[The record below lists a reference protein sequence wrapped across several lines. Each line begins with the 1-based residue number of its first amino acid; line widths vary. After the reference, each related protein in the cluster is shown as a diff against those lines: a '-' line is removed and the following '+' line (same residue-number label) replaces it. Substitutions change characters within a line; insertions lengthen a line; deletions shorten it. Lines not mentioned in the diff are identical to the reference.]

1 MLSVHPLAESRD
13 RPVEV
18 EVAEPTQEPG
28 LLGEGQGDKEGEA
41 REIVLVKLKKLS
53 WPAVVLKR
61 EGDIFEVKMI
71 YDDKVRIVNVAEIE
85 DFAMEKIV
93 NTKNSRLR
101 TAFVKAADM
110 LKKE

>member
-1 MLSVHPLAESRD
+1 M
-13 RPVEV
+13 
-18 EVAEPTQEPG
+18 
-28 LLGEGQGDKEGEA
+28 
-41 REIVLVKLKKLS
+41 KLKKLS

-71 YDDKVRIVNVAEIE
+71 SDDKVRIVNVADIE